1 MSEERGDG
9 EGMGQGAACQSLD
22 SKLKHLAGCC
32 WASYSASLSLK
43 CLLFKRKVIST
54 LQNGGKDSRGR
65 GEEEKEIKK
74 REDGGGGRTRGKRE
88 EIEEKS
94 E

>member
-1 MSEERGDG
+1 MRRRWRGN
-9 EGMGQGAACQSLD
+9 GQGAACQSLD

-43 CLLFKRKVIST
+43 CLLLKRKVIST
-54 LQNGGKDSRGR
+54 PQNGGRDSGRR

-74 REDGGGGRTRGKRE
+74 RGDGGGGGTRGERE
-88 EIEEKS
+88 ELEKS